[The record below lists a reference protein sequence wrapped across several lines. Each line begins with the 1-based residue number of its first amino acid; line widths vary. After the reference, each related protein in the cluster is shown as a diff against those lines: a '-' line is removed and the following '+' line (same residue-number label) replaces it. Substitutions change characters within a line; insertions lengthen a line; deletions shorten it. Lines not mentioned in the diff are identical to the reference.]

1 MQNSQNKKTLQ
12 IVLIVL
18 VAVLTLGI
26 GYASLSAINLIINGG
41 ATANPSD
48 TNFKVKFLNETGV
61 TPKITSEDG
70 GTGDISLSSDTT
82 ATFNI
87 TGLDAVGES
96 AVANFKVKNESN
108 AIGAK
113 IGVTATNS
121 NQEYFKITVTVVD
134 DELQAGDETD
144 VRVKVEM
151 IKTPVNNAVTSS
163 ITTTL
168 TASPLENDTATGTDT
183 TTVVVPKP
191 YVYTVNNSDNTTLI
205 NQAIPN
211 GVNQYNSFNNPDRTA
226 FGHPAS
232 LAHILEGGLI
242 KESYVAFERNGE
254 VYYLRGGAGN
264 EFGQASMPIYDA
276 NVAVLKE
283 AFGPTWSDYCSVE
296 VGDDSRFFYCN
307 AGGSG
312 AGAGMDGNVSANG
325 NGWSCGVGGDGTS
338 TCDSL

>member
-26 GYASLSAINLIINGG
+26 GYASLSAINLIIDGN

-61 TPKITSEDG
+61 TPVIE
-70 GTGDISLSSDTT
+70 GTPNNTVSVDSDTT
-82 ATFNI
+82 ASFTVTTLNGAGQSV
-87 TGLDAVGES
+87 TATYR
-96 AVANFKVKNESN
+96 VKNESPG
-108 AIGAK
+108 IGAS
-113 IGVTATNS
+113 IGLQLTNS
-121 NQEYFKITVTVVD
+121 NPDYFKVTQKILD
-134 DELQAGDETD
+134 NKLQAGEETT
-144 VRVKVEM
+144 VTVKVEM
-151 IKTPVNNAVTSS
+151 LKTPVESAVSTS
-163 ITTTL
+163 ITATL
-168 TASPLENDTATGTDT
+168 VATPIEDAEASGGDPQEEII
-183 TTVVVPKP
+183 PKP
-191 YVYTVNNSDNTTLI
+191 ISYVYTVNNGDNQTLI

-296 VGDDSRFFYCN
+296 VGDDYRSFSCYAGGLGAN
-307 AGGSG
+307 AG
-312 AGAGMDGNVSANG
+312 ADGLVSAG
-325 NGWSCGVGGDGTS
+325 GDGWSCNVYDGGDS
-338 TCDSL
+338 YCDS

>member
-1 MQNSQNKKTLQ
+1 MHNSQNKKTLQ

-26 GYASLSAINLIINGG
+26 GYAAISAVNLIINGN

-61 TPKITSEDG
+61 TPTITSEDG
-70 GTGDISLSSDTT
+70 GTGDISVSSDTT

-96 AVANFKVKNESN
+96 ATANFKVKNESN

-151 IKTPVNNAVTSS
+151 IKTPVNNAVTTS

-168 TASPLENDTATGTDT
+168 TASPLENETATGTDT

-191 YVYTVNNSDNTTLI
+191 YVYTVNNSYNTTNI

-264 EFGQASMPIYDA
+264 ELGQASMPIYDA

-283 AFGPTWSDYCSVE
+283 AFGPTWSDYCFEDVRD
-296 VGDDSRFFYCN
+296 GYRDFYCIADGLN
-307 AGGSG
+307 AHAITGGLVRAFG
-312 AGAGMDGNVSANG
+312 AGWDCFVDVDGYSYCCY
-325 NGWSCGVGGDGTS
+325 S
-338 TCDSL
+338 

>member
-26 GYASLSAINLIINGG
+26 GYASISAINLIINGG
-41 ATANPSD
+41 ATANPND
-48 TNFKVKFLNETGV
+48 NNFKVKFLNETGV

-87 TGLDAVGES
+87 TGLAAVGES

-151 IKTPVNNAVTSS
+151 IKTPVNNAVTTS

-283 AFGPTWSDYCSVE
+283 AFGPTWSDYCSE
-296 VGDDSRFFYCN
+296 DVGDGYRVFICN
-307 AGGSG
+307 ADGLNAIANVDGTVGATGDGWNCYVYG
-312 AGAGMDGNVSANG
+312 AG
-325 NGWSCGVGGDGTS
+325 
-338 TCDSL
+338 DSNCNS